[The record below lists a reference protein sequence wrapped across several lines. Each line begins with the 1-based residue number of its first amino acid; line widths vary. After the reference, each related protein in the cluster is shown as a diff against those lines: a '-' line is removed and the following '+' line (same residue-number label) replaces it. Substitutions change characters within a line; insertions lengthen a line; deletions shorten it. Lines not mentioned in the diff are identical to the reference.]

1 MAGRGHQQP
10 VPDPTL
16 SPMIPWKTAQWTFGV
31 LGCLSA
37 CQTNTSVETSIEATL
52 DRLQHEDRTNA
63 ILAIVPDALDQ
74 ARGLKGKDPNH
85 PLYGQAVVVKD
96 NIHIKGMATTAGS
109 LALINNVAEEDAPV
123 VARLRDAG
131 AIIVGKTNLSEWANF
146 RSTSSSSGWSSVGG
160 LTTNPFDPSCT
171 ACGSSSGSGA
181 AVGSG
186 LVDIA
191 LGTETDGSVTCP
203 AAMCG
208 IVGLKPTVGL
218 LPSDGVVPIS
228 SSQDTV
234 GPMTTTVSLA
244 AHTMDALVP
253 GRSDSYASSLSQ
265 DALQSVRVGVLRQHD
280 PKPDSSEAELY
291 KEALNVLKEQGAI
304 LVDIPDIPGLGR
316 IQRLEWSLL
325 LREFK
330 REINRYLAS
339 TPEEVMSRTLTE
351 IIAFNQTNSEQAMP
365 HFAQEIFELSEA
377 TSDSDEPNLETLARQ
392 LKNLAG
398 PEGIDA
404 LLEQAN
410 CEMLIAPTFGRPWKI
425 DLENGDNFEGS
436 SCTTLP
442 AVSGYPHLTVPMGLA
457 DGLPFG
463 LSFIGTAFSESTLL
477 SAGYAFEQA
486 RLD

>member
-1 MAGRGHQQP
+1 MGASTTCAGP
-10 VPDPTL
+10 YAV
-16 SPMIPWKTAQWTFGV
+16 PMIPRKTAQWTFGV

-52 DRLQHEDRTNA
+52 DRLQQEDRTNA

-74 ARGLKGKDPNH
+74 VRGLEGKDPNH

-123 VARLRDAG
+123 VARLRNAG

-186 LVDIA
+186 LVEIA

-218 LPSDGVVPIS
+218 LPSEGVVPIS

-244 AHTMDALVP
+244 AHTMDALVTD
-253 GRSDSYASSLSQ
+253 RTDTYASSLSR
-265 DALQSVRVGVLRQHD
+265 DALQNVRVGVLRQHD
-280 PKPDSSEAELY
+280 PKTNSSEDEIY
-291 KEALNVLKEQGAI
+291 QQALKVLEEQGAI
-304 LVDIPDIPGLGR
+304 LVDIQDIPGLGR

-330 REINRYLAS
+330 REINRYLSS
-339 TPEEVMSRTLTE
+339 TPLEVQSRTLSE
-351 IIAFNQTNSEQAMP
+351 VMAFNLNNTERVMP
-365 HFAQEIFELSEA
+365 HFDQEIFELSEG
-377 TSDSDEPNLETLARQ
+377 TSDSDEPDLDTLARQ
-392 LKNLAG
+392 LKKLAG

-404 LLEQAN
+404 LLKQAN
-410 CEMLIAPTFGRPWKI
+410 CEILVAPTFGRPWKI

-442 AVSGYPHLTVPMGLA
+442 AVSGYPHLTVPMGVA
-457 DGLPFG
+457 DGLPSG

-486 RLD
+486 RIE

>member
-1 MAGRGHQQP
+1 MNP
-10 VPDPTL
+10 LKTL
-16 SPMIPWKTAQWTFGV
+16 KTSQWTLGL

-37 CQTNTSVETSIEATL
+37 CQSTTNVESSIEATL
-52 DRLQHEDRTNA
+52 NRLQHEDQTNA
-63 ILAIVPDALDQ
+63 ILAIVPDALEQ
-74 ARGLKGKDPNH
+74 VRALEGMDPNQ

-109 LALINNVAEEDAPV
+109 LALANNIAKQDAPV
-123 VARLRDAG
+123 VARLRNAG

-146 RSTSSSSGWSSVGG
+146 RSTSSTSGWSSVGG
-160 LTTNPFDPSCT
+160 LTTNPLDPACT

-186 LVDIA
+186 LVQIA

-218 LPSDGVVPIS
+218 LPTEGVVPIS
-228 SSQDTV
+228 KNQDTV
-234 GPMTTTVSLA
+234 GPMTTSVTLA

-253 GRSDSYASSLSQ
+253 NQTNSYASGLSR
-265 DALQSVRVGVLRQHD
+265 DALKNVRIGVLRHHD
-280 PKPDSSEAELY
+280 PEPKSPEADLY
-291 KEALNVLKEQGAI
+291 QRSLSLLEEQGAI
-304 LVDIPDIPGLGR
+304 LVDIEEIPGLGR
-316 IQRLEWSLL
+316 IQRLEWTLL

-330 REINRYLAS
+330 REINLYLAS
-339 TPEEVMSRTLTE
+339 TPKEVKSRTLSDVM
-351 IIAFNQTNSEQAMP
+351 AFNVANTELVMP
-365 HFAQEIFELSEA
+365 HFGQEVFELSEQ
-377 TSDSDEPNLETLARQ
+377 TSDSDEPALETLARQ
-392 LKNLAG
+392 LRRLAG

-404 LLEQAN
+404 LLNQAG
-410 CEMLIAPTFGRPWKI
+410 CEILVAPTFGRPWNI

-457 DGLPFG
+457 DGLPLG

-477 SAGYAFEQA
+477 AAGYAFEQA
-486 RLD
+486 RAN

>member
-1 MAGRGHQQP
+1 MNPLKILKA
-10 VPDPTL
+10 
-16 SPMIPWKTAQWTFGV
+16 SQWMFGL

-37 CQTNTSVETSIEATL
+37 CKSTTSVEASIEATL
-52 DRLQHEDRTNA
+52 KRLQHEDHTNA
-63 ILAIVPDALDQ
+63 ILAVVPDALEQ
-74 ARGLKGKDPNH
+74 VRGLEGMDLNQ

-109 LALINNVAEEDAPV
+109 LALVDNIAKQDAPV
-123 VARLRDAG
+123 VARLRNAG

-146 RSTSSSSGWSSVGG
+146 RSNSSTSGWSSVGG
-160 LTTNPFDPSCT
+160 LTTNPIDPTCT

-186 LVDIA
+186 LVQIA

-218 LPSDGVVPIS
+218 LPTEGVVPIS
-228 SSQDTV
+228 KSQDTV
-234 GPMTTTVSLA
+234 GPMTTSVTLA

-253 GRSDSYASSLSQ
+253 NQTGSYASGLSR
-265 DALQSVRVGVLRQHD
+265 DALQKLRIGVLRHHD
-280 PKPDSSEAELY
+280 PEPNSPEADLY
-291 KEALNVLKEQGAI
+291 QRSLDLLKEQGAV
-304 LVDIPDIPGLGR
+304 LVNIEEIPGLGR
-316 IQRLEWSLL
+316 IQRLEWTLL

-330 REINRYLAS
+330 REINLYLAS
-339 TPEEVMSRTLTE
+339 TPSEVKSRTLSDVM
-351 IIAFNQTNSEQAMP
+351 AFNVANKELVMP
-365 HFAQEIFELSEA
+365 YFDQDIFELSDQ
-377 TSDSDEPNLETLARQ
+377 TSESDEKNLETLSLQ
-392 LKNLAG
+392 LKRLAG

-404 LLEQAN
+404 LLNQAN
-410 CEMLIAPTFGRPWKI
+410 CELLVAPTFGRPWKI
-425 DLENGDNFEGS
+425 DLENGDHFEGS

-457 DGLPFG
+457 DGLPLG

-477 SAGYAFEQA
+477 AAGYAFEQA
-486 RLD
+486 QTN

>member
-1 MAGRGHQQP
+1 MN
-10 VPDPTL
+10 
-16 SPMIPWKTAQWTFGV
+16 PWKTSQWTFGLV
-31 LGCLSA
+31 GCLSA
-37 CQTNTSVETSIEATL
+37 CQSTTSVETSIEATL
-52 DRLQHEDRTNA
+52 NRMQHEDRTNA

-74 ARGLKGKDPNH
+74 VHDLEGKDPNQ

-96 NIHIKGMATTAGS
+96 NIHVKGMATTAGS
-109 LALINNVAEEDAPV
+109 LALINNIAAQDAPV
-123 VARLRDAG
+123 VARLRSVG

-160 LTTNPFDPSCT
+160 LTSNPFDPSCT

-186 LVDIA
+186 LVEIA

-218 LPSDGVVPIS
+218 LPSEGVVPIS

-244 AHTMDALVP
+244 AHTMDALVLN
-253 GRSDSYASSLSQ
+253 RNDSYASSLSR
-265 DALQSVRVGVLRQHD
+265 DALQNVRVGVLRQHD
-280 PKPDSSEAELY
+280 PTPNSSEAKLY
-291 KEALNVLKEQGAI
+291 QRALKLLKEQGAV
-304 LVDIPDIPGLGR
+304 LVDIEDIPGLGR

-325 LREFK
+325 LREFR
-330 REINRYLAS
+330 REINRYLAN
-339 TPEEVMSRTLTE
+339 TPREVESRTLTE
-351 IIAFNQTNSEQAMP
+351 VMAFNVANTEQVMP
-365 HFAQEIFELSEA
+365 HFDQEIFELSEQ
-377 TSDSDEPNLETLARQ
+377 TSESDEPDLDTLARQ
-392 LKNLAG
+392 LKKLAG

-404 LLEQAN
+404 LLQQAN
-410 CEMLIAPTFGRPWKI
+410 CEILIAPTFGRPWKI
-425 DLENGDNFEGS
+425 DLANGDNFEGS

-463 LSFIGTAFSESTLL
+463 LSFIGTAFSESILL

-486 RLD
+486 RID